1 MNLLLKG
8 LIVIGVGKL
17 GFFRLVGN
25 FLFFCEIMVPRVC
38 LGAGKIKFCY
48 CRV

>member
-17 GFFRLVGN
+17 GFFSVSGK
-25 FLFFCEIMVPRVC
+25 FFIFFCEIMVPRDC
-38 LGAGKIKFCY
+38 
-48 CRV
+48 